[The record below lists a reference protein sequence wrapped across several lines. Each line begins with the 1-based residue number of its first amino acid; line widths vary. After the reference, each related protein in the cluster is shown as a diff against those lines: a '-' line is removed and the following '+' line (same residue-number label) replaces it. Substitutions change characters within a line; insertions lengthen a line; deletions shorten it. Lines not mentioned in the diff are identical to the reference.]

1 MMVEPTQRQ
10 VDQSVE
16 DSMNLFER
24 AKVGRIV
31 AVPPRR
37 PAKALLVLDGSTQDE
52 PSMAMARD
60 LCERFGTA
68 LVVLDARETEQP
80 DDLAARVAES
90 LGAEALAKP
99 AGSSYEQIL
108 AATESSKPEI
118 TIVPCPYQRD
128 LDSVGPD
135 SAGTV
140 IDVLVARS
148 TVPLLVIRKPFDPK
162 SQMFARVRLVLTR
175 ENEAAPEAAAWVVG
189 LVAENGKVRL
199 VLLLEEEF
207 YQNLKAV
214 MPSIA
219 PGVEVSHDALS
230 SALAKTHERL
240 HQSLRKAS
248 EEYGFD
254 YQLDI
259 RRQDESGSALPED
272 ESLNAVIALP
282 LERPD
287 HASQG
292 FVQEQIRLSPHP
304 LLIVPCE

>member
-1 MMVEPTQRQ
+1 MVEPTKRQ

-16 DSMNLFER
+16 DSMDLFER
-24 AKVGRIV
+24 AKVGRV
-31 AVPPRR
+31 AAIFPRR

-52 PSMAMARD
+52 SSIAMARD
-60 LCERFGTA
+60 LHERCATA
-68 LVVLDARETEQP
+68 LAVLDARETEQI
-80 DDLAARVAES
+80 DNLAVEVAKS
-90 LGAEALAKP
+90 LGAEPLAKL
-99 AGSSYEQIL
+99 AGSSYDQIL
-108 AATESSKPEI
+108 AATETSKPEI

-128 LDSVGPD
+128 LESVGPD

-148 TVPLLVIRKPFDPK
+148 PVPLLVIRKPFDAE
-162 SQMFARVRLVLTR
+162 SEMFARVRLVLTR
-175 ENEAAPEAAAWVVG
+175 ENEAAPAAAAWAVG
-189 LVAENGKVRL
+189 LIPEGGKVRL

-219 PGVEVSHDALS
+219 PGVAVSHDALS

-240 HQSLRKAS
+240 HQSLRKAA
-248 EEYGFD
+248 EEQGFD

-259 RRQDESGSALPED
+259 QRQDESGSALPED
-272 ESLNAVIALP
+272 ESLNPVIALP

-304 LLIVPCE
+304 LLIVPWD